1 MKIAAH
7 RTLRATRA
15 VLEDGVKK
23 CTEGNLRKHA
33 RTEIGQR
40 ELQERQEMFRK
51 ELSNKSCQ
59 SNGRFSKDQGGFRQ
73 QLRELWEA
81 RAQERAREERELK
94 ETHRK
99 TWQQWDCSQG
109 LPCVEAKISGYYFQQ
124 LREWK
129 RRRSRRRRRIWRIR
143 SKTGPHIPASRSIS
157 PYLLSNNRNFLTEFP
172 VIKYINTLHL

>member
-1 MKIAAH
+1 MKTAAH
-7 RTLRATRA
+7 RTLTQLRTTRA

-33 RTEIGQR
+33 RMEIGQR
-40 ELQERQEMFRK
+40 ELQEMFRK

-59 SNGRFSKDQGGFRQ
+59 SNGRFSKDQGSFRQ

-94 ETHRK
+94 ETQVSSHRK
-99 TWQQWDCSQG
+99 TWQQRDCSQG
-109 LPCVEAKISGYYFQQ
+109 LPFVEAKISGYYFQQ

-129 RRRSRRRRRIWRIR
+129 RRRSRRRRRIWRIQKLDWPTH
-143 SKTGPHIPASRSIS
+143 SHFQS
-157 PYLLSNNRNFLTEFP
+157 YFP
-172 VIKYINTLHL
+172 LFTVK